1 MESQVIE
8 YSKTEQALVELR
20 NKYQAVVWDV
30 KSSKGMTAAK
40 EARSAIRG
48 YRTDLEKKRVEI
60 KAPALERCRLID
72 AEAKRIEAELRSLEE
87 PIDEQIK
94 AEEKRKEEEKLDLLR
109 KENQRITA
117 IEAKIAA
124 IRDMPSRY
132 VNSSSDD
139 AYLAQQ
145 LLVTLK
151 PDESFQEFL
160 PEAIKA
166 HEQSMVAISAII
178 SQRMQHEEEQARI
191 AAEREELAKLRA
203 EQQAREAEEQQKR
216 ATENARIDAERRAE
230 EVNIM
235 AARDAEEARI
245 AGIRKAEQAER
256 DAEERRLT
264 DERFKIA
271 LEREALETAKRVQ
284 DSLER
289 HAKDVEAR
297 KNHVSAISDEMISIK
312 RSEYDELLEDSAFLN
327 ALRAA
332 GVDNWDGYDY
342 ALEILEEQEVA

>member
-1 MESQVIE
+1 
-8 YSKTEQALVELR
+8 
-20 NKYQAVVWDV
+20 
-30 KSSKGMTAAK
+30 
-40 EARSAIRG
+40 
-48 YRTDLEKKRVEI
+48 
-60 KAPALERCRLID
+60 
-72 AEAKRIEAELRSLEE
+72 
-87 PIDEQIK
+87 
-94 AEEKRKEEEKLDLLR
+94 
-109 KENQRITA
+109 
-117 IEAKIAA
+117 
-124 IRDMPSRY
+124 MPSRY

-230 EVNIM
+230 EVNIK